1 MMSLRRITIIGLAIV
16 FSAFMYQSCNVVKDV
31 SNTLANIGRLKFKL
45 GNISNMSLAGINLSN
60 KRSFS
65 DISTGD
71 VFKLTGAFATKKFPA
86 DFTLNLLAHN
96 PNDGTDG
103 TKKTNAVIQSLD
115 YRLILDDVPT
125 IRGDINNEITVPGSG
140 ESTMIPLG
148 MGLDLYEFFGNRG
161 YESIVNLALAIG
173 GVSGTTAKVK
183 LDIKPVVRTAIG
195 PLSYPGRITVINE
208 EWK

>member
-1 MMSLRRITIIGLAIV
+1 M
-16 FSAFMYQSCNVVKDV
+16 
-31 SNTLANIGRLKFKL
+31 
-45 GNISNMSLAGINLSN
+45 
-60 KRSFS
+60 
-65 DISTGD
+65 
-71 VFKLTGAFATKKFPA
+71 
-86 DFTLNLLAHN
+86 
-96 PNDGTDG
+96 
-103 TKKTNAVIQSLD
+103 
-115 YRLILDDVPT
+115 ILDDVPT